1 MRPRKSP
8 FAKPDEAAPAREPAS
23 GPASLTG
30 DERLADILAAYPA
43 AEFVL
48 LSYGL
53 CSCCAGDTTL
63 RTNAELRGIALGRVL
78 EDLRRSLDE
87 A

>member
-1 MRPRKSP
+1 MWTRKTP
-8 FAKPDEAAPAREPAS
+8 PAKPDRAAPAREPAS
-23 GPASLTG
+23 GLAALTG

-63 RTNAELRGIALGRVL
+63 RTNAELRGIPVERIL